1 MKDSY
6 MKILLLE
13 DDTILLQTL
22 CEILTQH
29 GFAVTAVEKGQ
40 QVIDLTFENRYDIY
54 LFDIN
59 LPDMN
64 GIDLLKSLKD
74 ADDQT
79 PTIFISANE
88 DIETIARSF
97 DVGADDYIKKPFMP
111 EELLIRLNAKL
122 AKKMVICYQN
132 VRYNTLSGDIFIDDK
147 KVYLSYAQFKLLE
160 MLFKNMDKVVTKDG
174 LLEVTEYHSD
184 NALRV
189 AITKLKTLLNIE
201 IKNIRGVGYT
211 IESC

>member
-1 MKDSY
+1 MKV
-6 MKILLLE
+6 LLLE
-13 DDTILLQTL
+13 DDAILSQTL
-22 CEILTQH
+22 SEILMQH
-29 GFAVTAVEKGQ
+29 GFDVTSIEQGQ
-40 QVIDLTFENRYDIY
+40 QAIDMTFENSYDLY

-59 LPDMN
+59 LPDIN
-64 GIDLLKSLKD
+64 GVELLKSLKE

-88 DIETIARSF
+88 DIETIAQSF
-97 DVGADDYIKKPFMP
+97 EVGAEDYIKKPFLP

-122 AKKMVICYQN
+122 SNKMIITCKN
-132 VRYNTLSGDIFIDDK
+132 VRYNTLSGDIYVGEK
-147 KVYLSYAQFKLLE
+147 KTYLSYAQFKLVDI
-160 MLFKNMDKVVTKDG
+160 LFKNINKTVSKEEI
-174 LLEVTEYHSD
+174 LEATEYHSD

-189 AITKLKTLLNIE
+189 AITKLKALLDIE

>member
-1 MKDSY
+1 MKV
-6 MKILLLE
+6 LLLE
-13 DDTILLQTL
+13 DDTILSQTL
-22 CEILTQH
+22 CEILNQH
-29 GFAVTAVEKGQ
+29 GFEVTAVEKGQ
-40 QVIDLTFENRYDIY
+40 QAIDMTFENSYDIY

-64 GIDLLKSLKD
+64 GIDLLKNLKE

-79 PTIFISANE
+79 PTIFISANA
-88 DIETIARSF
+88 DIETIARGF
-97 DVGADDYIKKPFMP
+97 DVGAEDYIKKPFMP

-122 AKKMVICYQN
+122 SNKMIISCKD
-132 VRYNTLSGDIFIDDK
+132 VRYNTLSGDIFVGDK
-147 KVYLSYAQFKLLE
+147 KLYLSYAQFRLVDILFRNIGRAVEKDELL
-160 MLFKNMDKVVTKDG
+160 N
-174 LLEVTEYHSD
+174 VTEYHSD

-189 AITKLKTLLNIE
+189 AINKIKTLLNIE